1 MNSTLPPSIELHH
14 LQTIVRAMYAVA
26 QTDGVHDTEKVMLRG
41 FYEACQQ
48 DSSALASYDDLIAT
62 PFNANSDV
70 SAFDT
75 PERKG
80 TLLHSCVLLAHADG
94 TYSAGERAKIAE
106 FAKALDVSPDELAAI
121 EEAIGDHL
129 LQQISRISNTD
140 ALREVA
146 AEIAAK

>member
-1 MNSTLPPSIELHH
+1 MNSILPPSIELHH

-26 QTDGVHDTEKVMLRG
+26 QTDGVHDAEKVMLRG
-41 FYEACQQ
+41 FYEACQEE
-48 DSSALASYDDLIAT
+48 SSALATYDNLIAT
-62 PFNANSDV
+62 PFDANRDV
-70 SAFDT
+70 AAFDT

-80 TLLHSCVLLAHADG
+80 TLLHSCILLAHADG
-94 TYSAGERAKIAE
+94 HYSGGERAKITE
-106 FAKALDVSPDELAAI
+106 IAKAMSVTSDELTAI
-121 EEAIGDHL
+121 EDGIADHL